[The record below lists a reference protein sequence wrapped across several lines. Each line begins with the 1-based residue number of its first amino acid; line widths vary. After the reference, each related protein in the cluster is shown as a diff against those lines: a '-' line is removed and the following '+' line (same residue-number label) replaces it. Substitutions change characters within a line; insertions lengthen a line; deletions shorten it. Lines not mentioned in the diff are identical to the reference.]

1 MTGAQAIAATRVTNA
16 AANAS
21 NLPAIH

>member
-1 MTGAQAIAATRVTNA
+1 LRPAVSCRNIITTNA

-21 NLPAIH
+21 VANG